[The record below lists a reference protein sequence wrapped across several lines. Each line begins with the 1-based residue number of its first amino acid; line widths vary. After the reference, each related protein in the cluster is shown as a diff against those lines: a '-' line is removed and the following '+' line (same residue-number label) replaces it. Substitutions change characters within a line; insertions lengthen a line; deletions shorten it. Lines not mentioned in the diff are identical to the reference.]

1 MALLDAT
8 TLDATTLDA
17 PVHSP
22 TPHSSTPH
30 SSTVHSSTSGSPG
43 AGPRP
48 GRLHVETVL
57 LSVRCGRLYH
67 RTRAHRLR
75 DGEHP
80 DVVARRLAGFAHPGE
95 SSPPGGR
102 LLHSTSWR
110 YEDSGVVLTYVALP
124 DPEPGRGAQPLPHRA
139 PYATDPLAPALSG
152 LTAGDVAV
160 HAVRHLAYLR
170 RTDPLV
176 AATAAAAP
184 ELWSLIDELDP
195 ALAGRRV
202 DPVGL
207 VA

>member
-8 TLDATTLDA
+8 TYPTTA
-17 PVHSP
+17 YP
-22 TPHSSTPH
+22 TT
-30 SSTVHSSTSGSPG
+30 
-43 AGPRP
+43 AGPRT
-48 GRLHVETVL
+48 GQVQVETVL
-57 LSVRCGRLYH
+57 LSARSGRLYH

-80 DVVARRLAGFAHPGE
+80 DTVARWLAGFGCPDLVDPA
-95 SSPPGGR
+95 R

-110 YEDSGVVLTYVALP
+110 YEDAGVVLTYVALP
-124 DPEPGRGAQPLPHRA
+124 DPGPYSGPDSGLGPAAEPVPLRA
-139 PYATDPLAPALSG
+139 PYATDPLAPALAG

-176 AATAAAAP
+176 AATATAAP
-184 ELWSLIDELDP
+184 ELWALIDELDP